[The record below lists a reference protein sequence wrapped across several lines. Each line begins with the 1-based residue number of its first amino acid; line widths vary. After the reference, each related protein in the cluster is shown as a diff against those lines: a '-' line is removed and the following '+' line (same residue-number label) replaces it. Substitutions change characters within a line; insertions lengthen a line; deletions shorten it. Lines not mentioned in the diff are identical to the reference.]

1 MNERTWFAGSLVS
14 ALVAGCIGV
23 PAPTAQIGDR
33 QTASQAAS
41 APRPTAPIPMGT
53 AYVREKLA
61 QAETAMRNNDDLQV
75 QLLLEQ
81 AEAAAWLAEAR
92 DRNRLLLEIDAR
104 RAELAGKRA
113 REALALSESAQQAA
127 RAAAD
132 RAKQTEARGDQLE
145 TKPPARETK
154 PTPPDKVVTLG
165 DVVFDGGS
173 AVLRPEA
180 GPTIDRLAEFL
191 RAHPQR
197 GVLIEGFT
205 DSAGSDKH
213 NLALSERR
221 ANAVRQALV
230 KRGVAVERIRVHGY
244 GSAHPEA
251 TNSNKGGRQQNRRVE
266 IVISDAEGR
275 IPDRRAIA
283 SK

>member
-1 MNERTWFAGSLVS
+1 
-14 ALVAGCIGV
+14 
-23 PAPTAQIGDR
+23 
-33 QTASQAAS
+33 
-41 APRPTAPIPMGT
+41 
-53 AYVREKLA
+53 
-61 QAETAMRNNDDLQV
+61 MRNNDDLQV
-75 QLLLEQ
+75 RLLLEE
-81 AEAAAWLAEAR
+81 AEAAAWLEGAS

-145 TKPPARETK
+145 TKPPAPETK
-154 PTPPDKVVTLG
+154 STPPDRVVTLG
-165 DVVFDGGS
+165 DVVFDSGS

-180 GPTIDRLAEFL
+180 GPIIDRLAEFL

-197 GVLIEGFT
+197 SVLIEGFT

-213 NLALSERR
+213 NFRLSERR

-230 KRGVAVERIRVHGY
+230 NRGVAVERITLRAY
-244 GSAHPEA
+244 GSAHPVA
-251 TNSNKGGRQQNRRVE
+251 SNSNKAGRQQNRRVE

-275 IPDRRAIA
+275 IPNRRASR